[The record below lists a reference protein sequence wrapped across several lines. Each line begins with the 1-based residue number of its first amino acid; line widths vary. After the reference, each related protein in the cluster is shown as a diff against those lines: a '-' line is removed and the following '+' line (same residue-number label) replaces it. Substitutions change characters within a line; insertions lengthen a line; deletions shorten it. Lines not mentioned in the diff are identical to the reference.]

1 MIPKVIHRTIPRQ
14 TTKLMDD
21 CWETVKENTKGF
33 QYITHYDEDNYD
45 IVGKYLGL
53 CEKGAFRADLIR
65 LEVLYKYGGI
75 YLDSDIELYRPI
87 DDLLNNEVFMCKEDN
102 AYVVNLVIGSVPN
115 NPIIL
120 EMINMSIDI
129 IESGKLVYPYL
140 FKSLNYSEIYQAAF
154 GPYVAHLC
162 TKGKNSVKFLDSSS
176 FDLFYHKEKTG
187 GFYGKH
193 HYANSWNH

>member
-1 MIPKVIHRTIPRQ
+1 MIPKIIHRTIPRQ
-14 TTKLMDD
+14 TTNLMDN

-33 QYITHYDEDNYD
+33 QHMTHYDEDNYD

-53 CEKGAFRADLIR
+53 CEKGAFKADLIR

-75 YLDSDIELYRPI
+75 YLDSDIELYKPI
-87 DDLLNNEVFMCKEDN
+87 DELLVNNMFICKEDDEF
-102 AYVVNLVIGSVPN
+102 VVNLAIGTIPN

-129 IESGKLVYPYL
+129 VSSGSLRYPYL
-140 FKSLNYSEIYQAAF
+140 FSDQDYSTTYQAAF
-154 GPYVAHLC
+154 GPYVSHMC
-162 TKGKNSVKFLDSSS
+162 TANKPDIKFLDSSS
-176 FDLFYHKEKTG
+176 FNLYYHKEKTG
-187 GFYGKH
+187 GTYGQH